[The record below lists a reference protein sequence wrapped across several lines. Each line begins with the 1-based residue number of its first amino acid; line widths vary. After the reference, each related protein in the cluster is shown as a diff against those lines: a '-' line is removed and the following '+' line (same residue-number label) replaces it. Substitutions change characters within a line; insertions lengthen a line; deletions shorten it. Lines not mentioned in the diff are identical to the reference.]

1 MGYYDVGRGRGDA
14 FAFLRTGK
22 YEVTKDCPK
31 ALRNKEE
38 LDVVISDTTKK
49 ALGSDYW
56 SGYNSV
62 LKERRGE
69 VQAYYRFGKCDDYFN
84 RKKSQDLGKIVDRE
98 SEKYEDLI
106 SAQTKKQN
114 TIVLGIG
121 VIVILIGTLLIFKR
135 K

>member
-22 YEVTKDCPK
+22 YEVTKDCPT

-69 VQAYYRFGKCDDYFN
+69 VLAYYRFGKCDDYFN

-98 SEKYEDLI
+98 SQIYEDLI

-121 VIVILIGTLLIFKR
+121 AIVILIGTILIFK
-135 K
+135 KK